1 MRWLKSASKKLG
13 EKIRTRLRDLDVPQK
28 IYEMLRKF
36 QGGRYNIW
44 YNLLGRTIGK
54 SDPQTDIQKIGKPSA
69 SPDAISPLA
78 FIIKTIDAIDWGLGF
93 LARERFRRRCQLGAF
108 FLFIFSL
115 VFFVWDAGLIQAV
128 VQETNTGGQHNFRYL
143 IYLIAANDGRK
154 LHITSWTLY
163 SCTLYTSLLDI

>member
-54 SDPQTDIQKIGKPSA
+54 SDPQTDVQKIGKPSA

-78 FIIKTIDAIDWGLGF
+78 FIIKTIDAID
-93 LARERFRRRCQLGAF
+93 
-108 FLFIFSL
+108 
-115 VFFVWDAGLIQAV
+115 
-128 VQETNTGGQHNFRYL
+128 
-143 IYLIAANDGRK
+143 
-154 LHITSWTLY
+154 
-163 SCTLYTSLLDI
+163 